1 MINYRIV
8 LNILGLLFC
17 LNGLFMLSVLPA
29 SFYYHDGTAEDFIFS
44 GIVCFMIGSILV
56 WFTRNASKNIGKRE
70 GYLIVTLGWLALVFS
85 GAFPHYF
92 SGRYLSFTDAFFE
105 TMAGYTTTGASI
117 LTDIESMPEAIL
129 LWRSITHWI
138 GGMGI
143 IVLTLAIL
151 PLLGIGGMQ
160 LFMAESPGVTADK
173 LHPRITETAKRLWA
187 IYVFLTGVQLVLL
200 MVGGMGFFDAANHA
214 MSTLS
219 TGGFSTKNASVAH
232 FDSPFIQWVI
242 IVFMYLAGINFSL
255 TYFAMKGRL
264 RRVWQNEEFRFYTFL
279 MLIVGVFVSLVV
291 YWNGNIALEKAFR
304 DGFFQ
309 VASIVTTTGF
319 ATADYTSWTP
329 FLTLTFFWLMFMGAS
344 AGSTSGGVKLVRHA
358 IILKNSWYELKRL
371 IHPSA
376 VIPVKLNNRAVS
388 TDIVFNVMSFFL
400 IYMIIFI
407 FGGVVMSFLGL
418 DFESALGSSIACLG
432 NIGPGLG
439 SVGPVGNY
447 AHIGDAGKWFLSFL
461 MLLGRLELFTVL
473 ILLSPYFWRK
483 F

>member
-1 MINYRIV
+1 MNFRIV
-8 LNILGLLFC
+8 FNILGLLFC
-17 LNGLFMLSVLPA
+17 LNGLFMLLVLPA
-29 SFYYHDGTAEDFIFS
+29 SFYFRDTLAQDFIYS
-44 GIVCFMIGSILV
+44 GVLCFMFGSILV
-56 WFTRNASKNIGKRE
+56 WFTRNAPKNIGKRE
-70 GYLIVTLGWLALVFS
+70 GYLIVTLGWMVLVFS
-85 GAFPHYF
+85 GAIPLYF
-92 SGRYLSFTDAFFE
+92 SDRFTGFTDAFFE

-117 LTDIESMPEAIL
+117 LTDIEAMPPSIL

-173 LHPRITETAKRLWA
+173 LHPRIKETAKRLWA
-187 IYVFLTGVQLVLL
+187 IYVMLTGVQTYLL
-200 MVGGMGFFDAANHA
+200 MFGGMGFFDAINHA

-219 TGGFSTKNASVAH
+219 TGGFSTKNASIAYY
-232 FDSPFIQWVI
+232 DSAYIQWVI
-242 IVFMYLAGINFSL
+242 ILFMFLAGINFSL

-264 RRVWQNEEFRFYTFL
+264 RKVWENEEFRFYLFL
-279 MLIVGVFVSLVV
+279 SLLVSVFVSLVV
-291 YWNGNIALEKAFR
+291 FAQGNITLEKAFR

-309 VASIVTTTGF
+309 VITILTTTGF

-329 FLTLTFFWLMFMGAS
+329 FLTMTFFWLMFMGAS
-344 AGSTSGGVKLVRHA
+344 AGSTSGGVKLVRHT
-358 IILKNSWYELKRL
+358 IILKNSWFELKRL

-388 TDIVFNVMSFFL
+388 TEIVFNVMSFFL
-400 IYMIIFI
+400 IYLIVFI
-407 FGGVVMSFLGL
+407 FGGVVMTFLGL

-439 SVGPVGNY
+439 SVGPMSNY
-447 AHIGDAGKWFLSFL
+447 AHISDVGKWFLGFL

-473 ILLSPYFWRK
+473 ILFSPHFWRR